1 MCRFTIPAEDS
12 MTLQRLGLSLCLVGT
27 LLAGPAMAVEVVKK
41 EPPLGKMTLG
51 QKVLVDD
58 GSCPAG
64 QIKEVTGGDHVKVGG
79 TQHIVR
85 TSRCIPR

>member
-1 MCRFTIPAEDS
+1 MAAARRFGVWLAVV
-12 MTLQRLGLSLCLVGT
+12 GSLLVGPA
-27 LLAGPAMAVEVVKK
+27 LAVDVLKK
-41 EPPLGKMTLG
+41 EPPMGKMTLG

-85 TSRCIPR
+85 TYKCIPR

>member
-1 MCRFTIPAEDS
+1 
-12 MTLQRLGLSLCLVGT
+12 MTVVQRSGMGLLMVLAGSWLVGS
-27 LLAGPAMAVEVVKK
+27 AMAAPVVKQ
-41 EPPLGKMTLG
+41 EPEMGKLSLG

-79 TQHIVR
+79 KQHIVR
-85 TSRCIPR
+85 TYKCVAR

>member
-1 MCRFTIPAEDS
+1 MAAVRGSGMGFVVLAA
-12 MTLQRLGLSLCLVGT
+12 GGLVGSAT
-27 LLAGPAMAVEVVKK
+27 AAPVLEQEPAM
-41 EPPLGKMTLG
+41 GKLSLG

-79 TQHIVR
+79 KQHIVR
-85 TSRCIPR
+85 TYKCVPR